1 MRKVLPVLGLVLGAV
16 VPGLVILLGTLIPV
30 DLAVLM
36 VPLLLVPQTQK
47 SVSVFKLSPDHE
59 NYLKLW
65 GFKVVFTSQNELN
78 KKQKQKKVIQKK
90 KKEKGEMGLP
100 KMNPVS
106 NNKTNM
112 LLEYILLKS

>member
-47 SVSVFKLSPDHE
+47 SVSGFKLSPDHE

-90 KKEKGEMGLP
+90 KGKGRNGPAQNEP
-100 KMNPVS
+100 CFK
-106 NNKTNM
+106 KTTKQTCYWN
-112 LLEYILLKS
+112 IFS